1 MEHQRPNPD
10 RLLERIQHTSQQAQ
24 RGRLKVFFGAAAGVG
39 KTYAML
45 QAAQQ
50 RHAEG
55 IEVLVGYI
63 ETHGRAET
71 DALLVGLPQLPAL
84 QVEYRGTTLRE
95 FDLDAALARKPSL
108 ILVDELAHS
117 NPPNS
122 RHAKRWQDID
132 ELLHAGIDVYTTV
145 NVQHLASLNDLV
157 AQVTGVIVR
166 ETVPDAVLE
175 SADEVELI
183 DLPPDELLGRLNEG
197 KIYIAS
203 QAAQAARN
211 FFRKGNLIALR
222 ELALRRTADRVDAQ
236 MQRYRSDH
244 AIPTT
249 WPTRERLLVGVG
261 PSPLSERLVRA
272 TRRMATDLRAEWIV
286 AYVETPK
293 QLRLSE
299 ADRDRVTATLRL
311 AESLGAQIV
320 TLGGINPGEEILRYA
335 RQRNVSK
342 IVVGKPAQPRWRE
355 LLFGSIVDQL
365 IRQSGEIDVYVISGE
380 HDDTY
385 SAQAQPSQQSKPAKI
400 NYVKSI
406 GIIGLCTIVAQGI
419 FPHLEL
425 SNLIML
431 YLLGVTW
438 VAARYGRGPAICASL
453 LSVAA
458 FDFFFVQPYLT
469 FAVSDV
475 QYLLTF
481 LVMLVVA
488 LTISTLTVQI
498 QAQAET
504 ARQRER
510 RTAALY
516 AMTRE
521 FASIR
526 GLDNLLQTAVQHIS
540 SVFEGQAAI
549 LLPNAKGQVRAI
561 VGQQAGFINDQ
572 RELITAQWVYDHQQ
586 KAGMHSDTL
595 PSAQAMYLPLVAT
608 RGIVGVLALQ
618 PEQPRRLLDP
628 SHGHLLET
636 FANQTTVAIERAHL
650 AEEAQAASV
659 QIETERMRNS
669 LLSSVS
675 HDLRTPLAAISGA
688 ASTLLDQNNQ
698 FDQQVQ
704 HELIQM
710 IADEG
715 ERLNR
720 LLSNL
725 LDMTRLEAGAVQVH
739 KEWQALEEVIGTA
752 LARLSPQIDQRA
764 LSIDVP
770 EQTFVPFDSV
780 LIEQVLVNLLE
791 NCLKYTPSSSPI
803 EIRAIQQVA
812 MIEVQIAD
820 HGPGIPASALETIFE
835 KFVRLQTNRSASSG
849 VGLGLTICRG
859 IIEAH
864 GGTIWA
870 ENRPAG
876 GTIFAFTLPIDG
888 QPPQIHEE

>member
-10 RLLERIQHTSQQAQ
+10 QLLERIQSANQQAQ

-50 RHAEG
+50 RRAEG
-55 IEVLVGYI
+55 IDVLVGYI

-84 QVEYRGTTLRE
+84 QVEYRGTNLRE
-95 FDLDAALARKPSL
+95 FDLDAALERKPSL

-117 NPPNS
+117 NAPNL
-122 RHAKRWQDID
+122 RHAKRWQDIN

-145 NVQHLASLNDLV
+145 NVQHLESLNDVV

-236 MQRYRSDH
+236 MQRYRHDH

-272 TRRMATDLRAEWIV
+272 TRRMANDLKAEWLV
-286 AYVETPK
+286 VYVETPK
-293 QLRLSE
+293 HLRLSD

-320 TLGGINPGEEILRYA
+320 TLGGINPGEEMLRYA

-380 HDDTY
+380 HDDTHKPK
-385 SAQAQPSQQSKPAKI
+385 AKPSLQTRSPKI
-400 NYVKSI
+400 NYVKSSGVVLI
-406 GIIGLCTIVAQGI
+406 CTALSHAI

-425 SNLIML
+425 SNLIMV

-438 VAARYGRGPAICASL
+438 VAARYGRGPAISASI

-475 QYLLTF
+475 QYILTF
-481 LVMLVVA
+481 IVMLIVA

-526 GLDNLLQTAVQHIS
+526 GLDNLLQTAAQHIS
-540 SVFEGQAAI
+540 SVFEGQTAI
-549 LLPNAKGQVRAI
+549 LLPNPKGQLRPI
-561 VGQQAGFINDQ
+561 VGQQWPFISDQ

-595 PSAQAMYLPLVAT
+595 PSAQAMYLPLIAT

-628 SHGHLLET
+628 SHVHLLET

-688 ASTLLDQNNQ
+688 ASTLLDQTNQ
-698 FDQQVQ
+698 LDQHIQ
-704 HELIQM
+704 HELIQT

-715 ERLNR
+715 QRLNR

-739 KEWQALEEVIGTA
+739 KEWQSLEEVLGTA
-752 LARLSPQIDQRA
+752 LARLAPHIDQR
-764 LSIDVP
+764 SISIELP
-770 EQTFVPFDSV
+770 NQAFVPFDSI

-791 NCLKYTPSSSPI
+791 NSLKYTPSSSPI
-803 EIRAIQQVA
+803 EIRALERVGL
-812 MIEVQIAD
+812 IEVQIAD
-820 HGPGIPASALETIFE
+820 HGPGIPTSALETIFE
-835 KFVRLQTNRSASSG
+835 KFFRVQAKRSASSG

-870 ENRPAG
+870 ENRPEG
-876 GTIFAFTLPIDG
+876 GAIFAFTLPIEG
-888 QPPQIHEE
+888 QPPQIRGE